1 MNAVRPS
8 LFIGSSAEG
17 LPVASALQELLHHDM
32 DPTVWSQGLFHPT
45 ASLLQKLVQ
54 QARQYDLAI
63 FVFVPDDDL
72 ILRQQK
78 YRAVRDNVIF
88 EYGLFV
94 GSLGLDRCFLITPFD
109 TSDLR
114 LPTDLL
120 GAIPLIFN
128 SERSDKNLVAALG
141 PAANQ
146 LRRAWDAL
154 CTRSLS
160 QTPHN
165 SVAKETPAQRIR
177 RFIQSWETE
186 PLTIDRAT
194 LKAGVTDPMDEE
206 FPRQAIL
213 RVFAFLESVSD
224 AVLSGKIPEEQ
235 AQGEFG
241 STVSLFWPHA
251 ATLLAY
257 PGPADEFWN
266 PPPQLA
272 RVYARWKATGQ

>member
-54 QARQYDLAI
+54 QARQYDLAN

-94 GSLGLDRCFLITPFD
+94 GLLGLDCCFLMTPFD

-120 GAIPLIFN
+120 GAIPLVFN
-128 SERSDKNLVAALG
+128 SQRSDKNLVAALG

-154 CTRSLS
+154 RTRSAAL
-160 QTPHN
+160 TPPNH
-165 SVAKETPAQRIR
+165 VDQETPAQRIH
-177 RFIQSWETE
+177 RFIHSWETE
-186 PLTIDRAT
+186 PLAVDRAA
-194 LKAGVTDPMDEE
+194 LKAGVTDPMDDE

-224 AVLSGKIPEEQ
+224 AVLSGRISEDQ
-235 AQGEFG
+235 AKAVFG
-241 STVSLFWPHA
+241 STVNLFWPHA

-272 RVYARWKATGQ
+272 HLYARWKATGR